1 MLCPLEAT
9 LEEVPTQFQC
19 NADKKSDRIR
29 LYLGLKNLKISCY
42 LQNDY
47 SNSENQDIFST
58 LYTSKGLAP
67 SLKLYNRTHA
77 VVFNFQMSL
86 NTTTWSIDI
95 PRNHITL
102 NADVAPVDE
111 WYLQFKMHHGLDIFS
126 TEGTLLD
133 TVREP
138 LLQWTIGTPISYSEV
153 GTFINNAVNLQVS
166 KSPCSNDV
174 AILAPIFAPQTSA
187 GCVTLSFIFVFTP
200 IKISCLLCVSDCN
213 GLAVADIT
221 LTSFNLL
228 ILTTRGL
235 FISEDL
241 TSPVK
246 SNLDFKK
253 LDLPIST
260 EVSDKADITWL
271 NSKNK
276 KYEHSF
282 KYWIYLYTV
291 KTRVIRIWRNT
302 VCIFLYP
309 YFCISILLSCCRNT
323 WNIYLMNINLLFF
336 LLKVDHSHY
345 TLLYTPLCPSNVE
358 SFHEG
363 YLSLTSS
370 KQNANYQNLPCLYS
384 TDPFTDWYRCLQHG
398 NSSASL
404 IYDSQ
409 QDTGIVLSLNKN
421 QGFVSVYSMINSQL
435 NEKVKFSPFQFEFLP
450 EGMSFDP
457 SSHQLYVYG
466 AEVWSSEDGGNTFKK
481 IISLASEKF
490 VKLIL
495 CVHKQAVVFVTNYGN
510 IYFSKT
516 GSLRYSKLNK
526 TKSEFSTL
534 YCDHLGNLILLA
546 LDAHSPNGLKVENI
560 NPASLMMDDDL
571 GFDRPLALQYIR
583 DKTALFHEFGPYLA
597 NPSAADSTPKLSNS
611 YIGKLIQLSSGGRGV
626 ITEVYTTHISNKFLA
641 VAVVDILETFNGEP
655 LITDPNQSYSLTVR
669 DVSNSSVDIQLYN
682 TDSTD
687 GFQLTDIGKTIVI
700 PGTSSFLITDV
711 VNSNS
716 VIAVSTMPKLVR
728 KDKTY
733 NQAQWMLFNFGS
745 GYERTWRIT
754 EGECRHSLQF
764 FGDFDTNSLLYIVIQ
779 ETMSFSFKASVS
791 ESGMSYFQKK
801 LMKVIVGNPS
811 LLKVTAAHSWDTL
824 GNHILNITVF
834 SMFFQKGMTTI
845 SVYVPEASLLCSLS
859 SFTFS
864 LQNSCPTSMRIK
876 YIPDRLISADEWQYG
891 NPVDSMG
898 NKLLMDLPVNYRPPS
913 QLGIAIPVSDNIY
926 NADPSKPRPRQY
938 YQISK
943 NTGTYKQCAGK
954 SSQAECGCTEE
965 MRLSPLAAHSDC
977 RKRVL
982 RFLYPV
988 NNFNITLFLTRSGH
1002 DNQPLKAPQFVTV
1015 TEINNR
1021 TNWRITGTN
1030 AVPSLLKMR
1039 EYLGTSLN
1047 STLYNPEGLQ
1057 ISFYGSELFHFRIS
1071 VIPGISLCDL
1081 VEEVQIYIDG
1091 PPLAFPAQYLINTI
1105 TAIVLGGILLIVFLL
1120 KLYGVKL
1127 PSKSSFTSLF
1137 RKRNSV
1143 TPIS

>member
-1 MLCPLEAT
+1 MNRQVRLVSWYIAVGAAMLCPAEST

-29 LYLGLKNLKISCY
+29 LYLGLENLKINCY
-42 LQNDY
+42 LHNDY

-77 VVFNFQMSL
+77 AVFNFQMSL

-138 LLQWTIGTPISYSEV
+138 LLQWTIGTPISSSEV

-166 KSPCSNDV
+166 KSPCANDV
-174 AILAPIFAPQTSA
+174 AVLAPVFAPQTSA
-187 GCVTLSFIFVFTP
+187 GIILIVTKSGFT
-200 IKISCLLCVSDCN
+200 SMDNRWFNCTDSLCALLNGDCN
-213 GLAVADIT
+213 GLAVVDVT

-235 FISEDL
+235 FISENL

-246 SNLDFKK
+246 SNLNFKK
-253 LDLPIST
+253 LDLPISA
-260 EVSDKADITWL
+260 E
-271 NSKNK
+271 
-276 KYEHSF
+276 
-282 KYWIYLYTV
+282 
-291 KTRVIRIWRNT
+291 
-302 VCIFLYP
+302 
-309 YFCISILLSCCRNT
+309 
-323 WNIYLMNINLLFF
+323 
-336 LLKVDHSHY
+336 VDHSLY
-345 TLLYTPLCPSNVE
+345 KLLYTPLCFSNME
-358 SFHEG
+358 SFHED

-370 KQNANYQNLPCLYS
+370 KPIANNQNLPCLYS

-404 IYDSQ
+404 IHDVQ

-421 QGFVSVYSMINSQL
+421 QAFVTVYSIIYSQL
-435 NEKVKFSPFQFEFLP
+435 NKQIKFPPFQFEFLP
-450 EGMSFDP
+450 EGISFDP
-457 SSHQLYVYG
+457 NSHQLYVYG

-481 IISLASEKF
+481 IISSASEKF
-490 VKLIL
+490 VKLIS

-526 TKSEFSTL
+526 TKSEFSNL
-534 YCDHLGNLILLA
+534 YCDHLGSLILLA

-560 NPASLMMDDDL
+560 DPASLMMDDDL
-571 GFDRPLALQYIR
+571 GFDRPLALQYIG

-597 NPSAADSTPKLSNS
+597 NPSAVDSSPKLSNS
-611 YIGKLIQLSSGGRGV
+611 YIGKVIQLSSGGRGV
-626 ITEVYTTHISNKFLA
+626 ITEVYTTHISNHFLA
-641 VAVVDILETFNGEP
+641 VAVVDILEMFNGEP

-669 DVSNSSVDIQLYN
+669 DVSNSSVDLQLYN

-711 VNSNS
+711 VNAKS
-716 VIAVSTMPKLVR
+716 VIAISTMPKLVR

-733 NQAQWMLFNFGS
+733 NPAQWMLFNFGF
-745 GYERTWRIT
+745 GYERTWKIT
-754 EGECRHSLQF
+754 EGECRHSLQS
-764 FGDFDTNSLLYIVIQ
+764 FGDFETNSLVYIVIQ

-811 LLKVTAAHSWDTL
+811 LLKVTAAHSWDSL
-824 GNHILNITVF
+824 GNHILNITAF

-859 SFTFS
+859 SFTFR
-864 LQNSCPTSMRIK
+864 LRNFCPTSMRIT
-876 YIPDRLISADEWQYG
+876 YIPDRFISSDEWLYG

-977 RKRVL
+977 RKR
-982 RFLYPV
+982 
-988 NNFNITLFLTRSGH
+988 TW
-1002 DNQPLKAPQFVTV
+1002 A
-1015 TEINNR
+1015 
-1021 TNWRITGTN
+1021 
-1030 AVPSLLKMR
+1030 
-1039 EYLGTSLN
+1039 
-1047 STLYNPEGLQ
+1047 
-1057 ISFYGSELFHFRIS
+1057 
-1071 VIPGISLCDL
+1071 
-1081 VEEVQIYIDG
+1081 
-1091 PPLAFPAQYLINTI
+1091 
-1105 TAIVLGGILLIVFLL
+1105 
-1120 KLYGVKL
+1120 
-1127 PSKSSFTSLF
+1127 
-1137 RKRNSV
+1137 
-1143 TPIS
+1143 